1 MLRKKIKDQLGP
13 CFLLLWQ
20 RAILLLRGLHFP
32 QFLLPLV
39 KHCPKLFHGKLQ
51 GETVRKFKTEK
62 QSRIMLSF
70 LPQSFLFCKFII
82 PLLVYLKSI
91 CYHYFSHLAA
101 VYATRSVVVSVS
113 QRLCSEWCCHGH
125 LTLCHMTESFPSAHP
140 VIQVLN
146 YLT

>member
-1 MLRKKIKDQLGP
+1 MLRKNIKDQLSP

-20 RAILLLRGLHFP
+20 RAILLLRGFYFP

-39 KHCPKLFHGKLQ
+39 KHCLKLFRGKLH
-51 GETVRKFKTEK
+51 GETVCRFETEK

-70 LPQSFLFCKFII
+70 LPQSFLFCKSII
-82 PLLVYLKSI
+82 RLLAYLICI

-101 VYATRSVVVSVS
+101 VYVTRSVAVSVS

-125 LTLCHMTESFPSAHP
+125 LTLSHMPESFPSAHP

-146 YLT
+146 YLM